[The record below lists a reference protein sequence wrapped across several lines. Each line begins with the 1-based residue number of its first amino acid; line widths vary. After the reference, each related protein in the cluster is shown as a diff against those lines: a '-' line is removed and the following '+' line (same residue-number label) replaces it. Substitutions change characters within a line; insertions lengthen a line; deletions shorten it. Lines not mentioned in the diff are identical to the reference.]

1 MRMLLNIFKSIFLFM
16 FGGGIYCLI
25 EMLFRGHTHFTMI
38 FVGGVCFL
46 MCGMLNEVI
55 HWEMPIP
62 EQMLICAVNITAVEL
77 IAGMILNVWLSL
89 NVWDYSNMPLNI
101 MGQICLP
108 FSVAWYFLSA
118 VGIIMDDYLRYWIF
132 NEEKP
137 HYIFRR
143 RKC

>member
-1 MRMLLNIFKSIFLFM
+1 MRMLLNIFKSIFLFV

-55 HWEMPIP
+55 PWEMPLP
-62 EQMLICAVNITAVEL
+62 EQMIICAVNITAVEF
-77 IAGMILNVWLSL
+77 IAGMILNVWLNL

-108 FSVAWYFLSA
+108 FSVAWFFLSA

-132 NEEKP
+132 GEEKP
-137 HYIFRR
+137 HYTFRR
-143 RKC
+143 RIC

>member
-1 MRMLLNIFKSIFLFM
+1 MRMLLNIFKSIFLFV
-16 FGGGIYCLI
+16 FGGGIYCII

-55 HWEMPIP
+55 PWEMPLP
-62 EQMLICAVNITAVEL
+62 EQMIICAVNITAVEF
-77 IAGMILNVWLSL
+77 IAGMILNVWLNL

-108 FSVAWYFLSA
+108 FSVAWFFLSA

-132 NEEKP
+132 GEEKP
-137 HYIFRR
+137 HYTFRR

>member
-1 MRMLLNIFKSIFLFM
+1 MRMLLNIFKSIFLFV

-55 HWEMPIP
+55 PWEMPLP
-62 EQMLICAVNITAVEL
+62 EQMIICAVNITAVEFV
-77 IAGMILNVWLSL
+77 AGMIQNVWLNL

-108 FSVAWYFLSA
+108 FSVAWFFLSA

-132 NEEKP
+132 GEEKP
-137 HYIFRR
+137 HYTFRR
-143 RKC
+143 RIC

>member
-1 MRMLLNIFKSIFLFM
+1 MRMLLNIFKSIFLFA
-16 FGGGIYCLI
+16 FGGGIYCII

-55 HWEMPIP
+55 PWEMPLP
-62 EQMLICAVNITAVEL
+62 EQMIICAVNITAVEF
-77 IAGMILNVWLSL
+77 IAGMILNVWLNL

-108 FSVAWYFLSA
+108 FSVAWFFLSA

-137 HYIFRR
+137 HYTFRR

>member
-1 MRMLLNIFKSIFLFM
+1 MRMLLNIFKSIFLFV

-55 HWEMPIP
+55 PWEMPLP
-62 EQMLICAVNITAVEL
+62 EQMIICAVNITAVEFV
-77 IAGMILNVWLSL
+77 AGMILNVWLNL

-108 FSVAWYFLSA
+108 FSVAWFFLSA
-118 VGIIMDDYLRYWIF
+118 VGIIMDDYLRHWIF
-132 NEEKP
+132 GEEKP
-137 HYIFRR
+137 RYTFRR
-143 RKC
+143 RIC

>member
-1 MRMLLNIFKSIFLFM
+1 MRMLLNIFKSIFLFV

-55 HWEMPIP
+55 PWEMPLP
-62 EQMLICAVNITAVEL
+62 EQMIICAVNITTVEF
-77 IAGMILNVWLSL
+77 IAGMILNVWLNL

-108 FSVAWYFLSA
+108 FSVAWFFLSA

-132 NEEKP
+132 GEEKP
-137 HYIFRR
+137 HYTFRR
-143 RKC
+143 RIC

>member
-1 MRMLLNIFKSIFLFM
+1 MRMLLNIFKSIFLFV

-55 HWEMPIP
+55 PWEMPLP
-62 EQMLICAVNITAVEL
+62 EQMIICAVNITAVEFV
-77 IAGMILNVWLSL
+77 AGMILNVWLNL

-108 FSVAWYFLSA
+108 FSVAWFFLSA

-132 NEEKP
+132 GEEKP
-137 HYIFRR
+137 HYTFRR
-143 RKC
+143 RIC

>member
-1 MRMLLNIFKSIFLFM
+1 MRMLLNIFKSIFLFV

-55 HWEMPIP
+55 PWEMPLP
-62 EQMLICAVNITAVEL
+62 EQMIICAVNITAVEFV
-77 IAGMILNVWLSL
+77 AGMILNVWLNL

-108 FSVAWYFLSA
+108 FSVAWFFLSA
-118 VGIIMDDYLRYWIF
+118 VGIVMDDYLRYWIF
-132 NEEKP
+132 GEEKP
-137 HYIFRR
+137 HYTFRR
-143 RKC
+143 RIC

>member
-1 MRMLLNIFKSIFLFM
+1 MRMLLNIFKSIFLFV

-55 HWEMPIP
+55 PWEMPLL
-62 EQMLICAVNITAVEL
+62 EQMIICAVNITAVEFV
-77 IAGMILNVWLSL
+77 AGMILNVWLNL

-108 FSVAWYFLSA
+108 FSVAWFFLSA

-132 NEEKP
+132 GEEKP
-137 HYIFRR
+137 HYTFRR
-143 RKC
+143 RIC

>member
-1 MRMLLNIFKSIFLFM
+1 MRMLLNIFKSIFLFV
-16 FGGGIYCLI
+16 FGGCIYCLI

-55 HWEMPIP
+55 PWEMPLP
-62 EQMLICAVNITAVEL
+62 EQMIICAVNITAVEFV
-77 IAGMILNVWLSL
+77 AGMILNVWLNL

-108 FSVAWYFLSA
+108 FSVAWFFLSA
-118 VGIIMDDYLRYWIF
+118 VGIIMDDYLRHWIF
-132 NEEKP
+132 GEEKP
-137 HYIFRR
+137 RYTFRR
-143 RKC
+143 RIC

>member
-1 MRMLLNIFKSIFLFM
+1 MRMLLNIFKSIFLFA

-38 FVGGVCFL
+38 LVGGVCFL

-55 HWEMPIP
+55 PWEMPLP
-62 EQMLICAVNITAVEL
+62 EQMLICAVNITAVEF
-77 IAGMILNVWLSL
+77 IAGMILNVWLNL

-101 MGQICLP
+101 MGQICLT
-108 FSVAWYFLSA
+108 FSVAWFFLSS

-137 HYIFRR
+137 HYTFRR